1 MKPKSNPFL
10 RSIALAAT
18 IVLSFAA
25 SAFAATYQWNGSKDS
40 VWTDTANWNSG
51 AVPVSGSH
59 RININNGTPAAPTNE
74 AIYNLGTT
82 LTIGSNADRG
92 LVIGSPGGSNG
103 SLRITSG
110 TISTA
115 NNTTSTTVADI
126 IGNGNGSTAVL
137 TIDGGNFVGGA
148 SPMSMGFGG
157 GPTCTLTLTTN
168 GGSFTAASLA
178 FNNTTGT
185 VNLDGGT
192 LAVNTI
198 TRSGG
203 TNTINLNGGTLKP
216 RVTSPTFIGNLSST
230 TVRVKSGGAR
240 IDTSGDAETG
250 VDATIALPLLQD
262 PASTGGGLTKNGPGT
277 LTLTGVH
284 TFTGGIAINEGT
296 LALNP
301 TAPYTYNGNI
311 TGTGTGALSIGG
323 VGPVLLGGS
332 MIPDIT
338 VASGAGFGGEGSTSG
353 SLTLSGTNT
362 FYFNPSTTGAS
373 EHFRAAS
380 IDATGATVSF
390 LTFGGSGAATGVV
403 VMESTGS
410 NIVGDIGTEFTE
422 NPRIQ
427 LSFNDNENP
436 TQLLA
441 DYTPGALVWKGN
453 DALNPT
459 FWNTNTTG
467 NWFNNT
473 TSSDDTFIAGD
484 TVLFDDT
491 AGPGT
496 VAIQGTV
503 FPSSVT
509 FSNDTLEY
517 TLSGGAIAGSGTLTV
532 SGPGTVNLTAANSYT
547 GGTTLN
553 GGVVNAPISN
563 ALGGGPVAVN
573 TGATLNLTST
583 GSGNFGYFGI
593 NTGAATLTGGGII
606 NVSLGTG
613 TATRQFNGNNSGFIG
628 TMNIG
633 VGAAAGAGKAQI
645 QGSLGAATVNVLQN
659 ATVYVASP
667 TANHPAAIT
676 LNGGDT
682 GESAGQLRL
691 DAGSTWS
698 GTVTLAGDI
707 TGTGDG
713 FIGST
718 GGTNTIS
725 GAINESGGAKA
736 LSKVGGGKII
746 STVANGYTGATNILG
761 GTLTIQN
768 VGGLSGAG
776 TTVANNAS
784 LELDGGLDMPTES
797 LNLTGGGAGAG
808 GALRS
813 ASGNNTWN
821 GAITTAGVCRIEAVA
836 DLLTLD
842 ENITL
847 PAPGG
852 SNQLTL
858 QGAGNIDVNGT
869 ISDNTGGAGTL
880 SSSANGDGI
889 RTLHAANDYTG
900 PTNINGGKL
909 VITNAQALGTTD
921 GGTSIAGEGFGGGS
935 LVLPGGL
942 TISGEALTLG
952 GRKDATIDNPHLIN
966 QSGNNTWTGDMTFN
980 IGGLDYNIESQAG
993 LLTISGQISGGGI
1006 GSTRNL
1012 KLMGDGNGEVSGA
1025 IINGTGTT
1033 LVQITKRGGGTWTLS
1048 GTNLYSGNT
1057 VIEDGTIALASTGQM
1072 RFAPATNGVNN
1083 AVSGTGTFNA
1093 DGSFLIDLGGA
1104 DTTDG
1109 NSWLLVDD
1117 SSLASL
1123 TYGTNFSV
1131 TSSAGTLSESSPG
1144 VWEITDSGK
1153 AWTFDESTGALT
1165 VVDAAG
1171 GGYSTWAD
1179 DNAGGQTADLDFDK
1193 DGVAN
1198 GVEYFMGETGSGFT
1212 TSPTS
1217 FANNKATWTN
1227 GGNIPSGD
1235 YGTQFWIQTSTNLVN
1250 WTDVLASDPNL
1261 ENLSGS
1267 VSYTLTG
1274 SGKEFMRLKVTP
1286 D

>member
-1 MKPKSNPFL
+1 MKLKSNPFL
-10 RSIALAAT
+10 RTLALT
-18 IVLSFAA
+18 SSIVLSFAA

-40 VWTDTANWNSG
+40 VWTDTANWNAG

-59 RININNGTPAAPTNE
+59 RININNGTSAAPANE

-82 LTIGSNADRG
+82 LTVGSNSDRG
-92 LVIGSPGGSNG
+92 LVIGSPAGSNG

-115 NNTTSTTVADI
+115 NNTTSTTAADI

-192 LAVNTI
+192 LAVNTF

-216 RVTSPTFIGNLSST
+216 RITSATFIGNLSST
-230 TVRVKSGGAR
+230 TVRVKSGGAK
-240 IDTSGDAETG
+240 IDTSGDATTG
-250 VDATIALPLLQD
+250 VNATIALPLRED

-311 TGTGTGALSIGG
+311 TGTGALGIGG
-323 VGPVLLGGS
+323 TGPVLLGGS
-332 MIPDIT
+332 IIPNIN
-338 VASGAGFGGEGSTSG
+338 VASGTSFGGEGSTSG

-362 FYFNPSTTGAS
+362 FYFNSSTTGPS

-403 VMESTGS
+403 VMESTSS
-410 NIVGDIGTEFTE
+410 NIVGDIGTEFIG
-422 NPRIQ
+422 NSRIE
-427 LSFNDNENP
+427 LSFNNTENP

-441 DYTPGALVWKGN
+441 DYTPGALVWKGT
-453 DALNPT
+453 DATNPT
-459 FWNTNTTG
+459 FWDIDTTV

-491 AGPGT
+491 AATGA
-496 VAIQGTV
+496 VAIQGSSV
-503 FPSSVT
+503 QPSSVT

-517 TLSGGAIAGSGTLTV
+517 TLSGSAISGAGTLTV
-532 SGPGTVNLTAANSYT
+532 SGPGTVNLNAANSYS

-563 ALGGGPVAVN
+563 ALGGGAVAVN
-573 TGATLNLTST
+573 TGAILNLTST
-583 GSGNFGYFGI
+583 SSGDFGYFGI
-593 NTGAATLTGGGII
+593 SSGAATLTGGGII
-606 NVSLGTG
+606 NVSLGNG
-613 TATRQFNGNNSGFIG
+613 NATRQFNGNNSGFTG

-633 VGAAAGAGKAQI
+633 ISAAAGAGKAQI

-682 GESAGQLRL
+682 GESVGQLRL

-713 FIGST
+713 FIGSS

-813 ASGNNTWN
+813 ASGNNIWN
-821 GAITTAGVCRIEAVA
+821 GTITTAGLCRIDAVA

-842 ENITL
+842 GNITL
-847 PAPGG
+847 PAPG
-852 SNQLTL
+852 SSQIVL

-869 ISDNTGGAGTL
+869 ISDNAGGAGTL

-909 VITNAQALGTTD
+909 VITNALALGTTA
-921 GGTSIAGEGFGGGS
+921 GGTAIAGEGFGGGS
-935 LVLPGGL
+935 LVLPGGI
-942 TISGEALTLG
+942 TVDGEAVVLG
-952 GRKDATIDNPHLIN
+952 GRKDATADNPHLIN
-966 QSGNNTWTGDMTFN
+966 QSGNNTWTGDMSFTT
-980 IGGLDYNIESQAG
+980 GGLEYNIESQAG
-993 LLTISGQISGGGI
+993 LLTLSGQISGGGI

-1033 LVQITKRGGGTWTLS
+1033 FVQITKRGGGTWTLS

-1057 VIEDGTIALASTGQM
+1057 GIEDGTIALASTGQM
-1072 RFAPATNGVNN
+1072 RFVPATNGLNN
-1083 AVSGTGTFNA
+1083 AISGTGTFDA
-1093 DGSFLIDLGGA
+1093 DGSFLIDLAGA

-1117 SSLASL
+1117 SSLTSL

-1131 TSSAGTLSESSPG
+1131 TSSAGVLTESSPG

-1153 AWTFDESTGALT
+1153 TWAFDESTGALT

-1193 DGVAN
+1193 DGVSN
-1198 GVEYFMGETGSGFT
+1198 GVEYFMGETGTSFT
-1212 TSPTS
+1212 TSPAS
-1217 FANNKATWTN
+1217 FANKKATWTN
-1227 GGNIPSGD
+1227 GGNIPAAD

-1250 WTDVLASDPNL
+1250 WTDVLSTDPNL

-1267 VSYTLTG
+1267 ASYTLTG

-1286 D
+1286 N